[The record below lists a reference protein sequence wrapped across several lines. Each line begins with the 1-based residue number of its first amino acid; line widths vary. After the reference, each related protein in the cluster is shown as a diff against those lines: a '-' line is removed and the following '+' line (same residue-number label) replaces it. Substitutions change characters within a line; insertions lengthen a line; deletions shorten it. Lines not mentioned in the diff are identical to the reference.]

1 MDRGGIAE
9 RNRCLW
15 RHDPQHWS
23 MFTGIVQTTGRVL
36 SATPGPGGV
45 RLVVD
50 PCGWAHRSALGDSI
64 AVNGCC
70 LTVAALDEG
79 RLVFDVVPETLRKT
93 TLGAWRPGRRVN
105 LEHAATMATL
115 LGGHLVQ
122 GHVDGRASVRR
133 SGATPDGGWELEV
146 ECEADLAECLVPQGS
161 ICIDGVSLTV
171 AGLRERT
178 ARVCLIPTTLGVT
191 NLGELRDGDEVNVE
205 ADVISKQ
212 VVAFL
217 RMRSSVS

>member
-1 MDRGGIAE
+1 
-9 RNRCLW
+9 
-15 RHDPQHWS
+15 
-23 MFTGIVQTTGRVL
+23 
-36 SATPGPGGV
+36 
-45 RLVVD
+45 
-50 PCGWAHRSALGDSI
+50 
-64 AVNGCC
+64 
-70 LTVAALDEG
+70 
-79 RLVFDVVPETLRKT
+79 
-93 TLGAWRPGRRVN
+93 VN

>member
-1 MDRGGIAE
+1 
-9 RNRCLW
+9 
-15 RHDPQHWS
+15 

-45 RLVVD
+45 RLAID
-50 PCGWAHRSALGDSI
+50 TRGWAHRSALGDSI

-70 LTVAALDEG
+70 LTVAAIDDG
-79 RLVFDVVPETLRKT
+79 RFEFDVVPETLRKT
-93 TLGAWRPGRRVN
+93 TLGTWGQGRRVN
-105 LEHAATMATL
+105 LEHAATVATL

-122 GHVDGRASVRR
+122 GHVDGRASVQR
-133 SGATPDGGWELEV
+133 SGATPDGGWELAI
-146 ECEADLAECLVPQGS
+146 ECEAALAECLVPQGS

-178 ARVCLIPTTLGVT
+178 VRVCLIPTTLGVT

-217 RMRSSVS
+217 RRRFSRE